1 VFGRHACL
9 DGSGY
14 PDREPP
20 STVTAAGRNQLLG
33 RRSRL
38 SVMSNPTRRGPGRPR
53 KVPAGQQRALVLDAA
68 RPVFAR
74 AGLRAATIEEI
85 AQRAGVT
92 RQAVYEQFGDKNALF
107 DAVVIA
113 LMEELDEQFGTPP
126 ELDAELDDKAWVR
139 AHFGQVLRYLDLH
152 PDAGSLVQE
161 AIRTRDPVLTQ
172 IRRRVTAGYVEALRR
187 RFARRGIELGRSAE
201 ALITMAVGMA
211 ESLNSLSWTGDQ
223 PDTETMIELLTEF
236 TVGGM
241 AAITSRSPELLEKLG

>member
-1 VFGRHACL
+1 
-9 DGSGY
+9 
-14 PDREPP
+14 
-20 STVTAAGRNQLLG
+20 
-33 RRSRL
+33 
-38 SVMSNPTRRGPGRPR
+38 MSDQTRRGPGRPR
-53 KVPAGQQRALVLDAA
+53 KVPAGEQRALVLAAA

-107 DAVVIA
+107 DAVV
-113 LMEELDEQFGTPP
+113 LGVMEELDALFGTPP
-126 ELDAELDDKAWVR
+126 ELDAKLDDRTWVR

-152 PDAGSLVQE
+152 PDAGQLVQE

-172 IRRRVTAGYVEALRR
+172 IRRRVTGVYVESLQR
-187 RFARRGIELGRSAE
+187 RFARRGIHLGRSAE

-211 ESLNSLSWTGDQ
+211 EALNALSWKGNE
-223 PDTETMIELLTEF
+223 PDTETIIDLLTDF

-241 AAITSRSPELLEKLG
+241 TAITAGSPELLKKLD